1 MKKLFLILVLTCAAL
16 LGQGPSGYVTSVA
29 PVAVNPSGKFIY
41 LAVNSTGG
49 LLDNGTAGNSQNGP
63 DGYIPPVALVA
74 LNPSGAWTYLTVDA
88 LGSLKTAGGAISC
101 VGSPGNT
108 TGAWHQQCQTTGG
121 AVFACN
127 NASGC
132 TVAGDWVAQAGG
144 GSGTVIND
152 ATLTANYFLLGAGT
166 SHTTVGSPHLD
177 GSNNLI
183 LPAGINTG
191 GAASGYAAF
200 TGKTSSSTV
209 TLTVNDSTGAWTLT
223 LPTTGGT
230 TGYMLFDS
238 DGAGTATWSNNG
250 SALVPA
256 VTLSA
261 TTPAT
266 VAGSGYWLNNTA
278 SPWTANLPT
287 VTSATVG
294 AQYCVGNAAARASA
308 VTIQLPASTY
318 MYYKGVIGGA
328 AGTLVS
334 GGAAGDIV
342 CVVAIDTTH
351 YQALGTGNGTWT
363 NN

>member
-1 MKKLFLILVLTCAAL
+1 MFKQILISIFLLTSVVW
-16 LGQGPSGYVTSVA
+16 GQITTYPASSSGGGGSVTHTCGGLTSGYV
-29 PVAVNPSGKFIY
+29 I
-41 LAVNSTGG
+41 
-49 LLDNGTAGNSQNGP
+49 
-63 DGYIPPVALVA
+63 
-74 LNPSGAWTYLTVDA
+74 
-88 LGSLKTAGGAISC
+88 
-101 VGSPGNT
+101 VG
-108 TGAWHQQCQTTGG
+108 
-121 AVFACN
+121 
-127 NASGC
+127 NASGDIC
-132 TVAGDWVAQAGG
+132 IQT
-144 GSGTVIND
+144 
-152 ATLTANYFLLGAGT
+152 GA
-166 SHTTVGSPHLD
+166 HFD

-183 LPAGINTG
+183 LPAGISTG
-191 GAASGYAAF
+191 GAASGNSAMS
-200 TGKTSSSTV
+200 GSSSGTV
-209 TLTVNDSTGAWTLT
+209 TVTVAAAAGTWTLT

-238 DGAGTATWSNNG
+238 DGAGTATWSKNG

-261 TTPAT
+261 ATPAT

-334 GGAAGDIV
+334 SGAAGDIV

-351 YQALGTGNGTWT
+351 YQALGTGNGTWA